1 MTPQA
6 AAEHRRRLR
15 AAYDDGVKAA
25 RGKMRPESNPHDDW
39 WLGVAWSEGHCDARG
54 VKPVNPRVVA

>member
-6 AAEHRRRLR
+6 QAEHRRRLR

-39 WLGVAWSEGHCDARG
+39 WLGVAWSEGYCDARRWRG
-54 VKPVNPRVVA
+54 